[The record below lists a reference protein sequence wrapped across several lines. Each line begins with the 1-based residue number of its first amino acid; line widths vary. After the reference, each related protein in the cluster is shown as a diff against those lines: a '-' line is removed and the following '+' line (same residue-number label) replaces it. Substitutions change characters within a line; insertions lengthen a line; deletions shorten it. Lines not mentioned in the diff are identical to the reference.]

1 MGNDTSSDEEKNN
14 NNNNTIKEISSSEK
28 NINNKNENSL
38 IKSDSSKN
46 SDNNKYENSTSNHSY
61 DNSIIPI
68 LYVFKWKKDGEKVF
82 ICGNFYKDSEHLFE
96 MKKNLKNGNFEYKIN
111 LKKNFYYFRFNVD
124 GNFTINNY
132 YPTMKKKGNYFNYID
147 LTYYNSNKNSG
158 KKQNEKNVEKKVEK
172 NGKKNNNNNK
182 QIEQSKNDNNNNNN
196 YNNNNYNNNDNNYN
210 NNDNNDNNND
220 NNNNKN
226 NNNYKSINEFT
237 TKNRKYTLEKIIND
251 YDSIVPNKNEM
262 NLDAARIPHYYMYIY
277 NIDYNTRQNIISN
290 VKYLPYKEKNLL
302 SENNSYKLVLR
313 CPNVNLNHICSS
325 ININKSKC
333 IRTCISQRFKQKM
346 VTIVYY
352 RKKEDI

>member
-28 NINNKNENSL
+28 IINNKNENSL

-46 SDNNKYENSTSNHSY
+46 SDNKYENSTSNHSY

-111 LKKNFYYFRFNVD
+111 LKKNCYYFRFNVD

-147 LTYYNSNKNSG
+147 LTYYNSNKNSE
-158 KKQNEKNVEKKVEK
+158 KKQN
-172 NGKKNNNNNK
+172 GKKEEIKTNKNIKENNNNNNSNNNNK

-196 YNNNNYNNNDNNYN
+196 KS
-210 NNDNNDNNND
+210 
-220 NNNNKN
+220 KN
-226 NNNYKSINEFT
+226 ELSSK
-237 TKNRKYTLEKIIND
+237 KRKFTLEKIVND
-251 YDSIVPNKNEM
+251 YDCFVPNKNEM

>member
-14 NNNNTIKEISSSEK
+14 NNSIIKENSSSEK
-28 NINNKNENSL
+28 IINNKNENSL

-46 SDNNKYENSTSNHSY
+46 SDNKYENSTSNHSY

-68 LYVFKWKKDGEKVF
+68 LYVFKWKKEAKKVF
-82 ICGNFYKDSEHLFE
+82 ICGNFYKDSDYLFE

-111 LKKNFYYFRFNVD
+111 LKKNCYYFRFNVD

-147 LTYYNSNKNSG
+147 LTYYNSNKNSE
-158 KKQNEKNVEKKVEK
+158 KKQNEKKEETKTNK
-172 NGKKNNNNNK
+172 NIKENNNNNNSNNNNK
-182 QIEQSKNDNNNNNN
+182 QIEQSENDNNNNNN
-196 YNNNNYNNNDNNYN
+196 KS
-210 NNDNNDNNND
+210 
-220 NNNNKN
+220 KN
-226 NNNYKSINEFT
+226 ELSSK
-237 TKNRKYTLEKIIND
+237 KRKFTLEKIVND
-251 YDSIVPNKNEM
+251 YNCFVPNKNEM
-262 NLDAARIPHYYMYIY
+262 NLDAARIPHYYMDIY
-277 NIDYNTRQNIISN
+277 NIDYNTRQDLIRNA
-290 VKYLPYKEKNLL
+290 KYLPYKEKHLL

-325 ININKSKC
+325 IDINKSKC

-352 RKKEDI
+352 RKKENL

>member
-14 NNNNTIKEISSSEK
+14 NNSIIKENSSSEK
-28 NINNKNENSL
+28 IINNKNENSL

-46 SDNNKYENSTSNHSY
+46 SDNKYENSTSNHSY

-111 LKKNFYYFRFNVD
+111 LKKNCYYFRFNVD

-147 LTYYNSNKNSG
+147 LTYYNSNKNSK
-158 KKQNEKNVEKKVEK
+158 KKQNEKKEETKTNK
-172 NGKKNNNNNK
+172 NIK
-182 QIEQSKNDNNNNNN
+182 ENNNNNN
-196 YNNNNYNNNDNNYN
+196 SNNN
-210 NNDNNDNNND
+210 
-220 NNNNKN
+220 N

-251 YDSIVPNKNEM
+251 YDCIVPNKNEM
-262 NLDAARIPHYYMYIY
+262 NLDAARIPHYYMDIY
-277 NIDYNTRQNIISN
+277 NIDYNTRQDLIRN
-290 VKYLPYKEKNLL
+290 VKYLPYKEKHLL

-352 RKKEDI
+352 RKKENL